1 VHHYRLRL
9 DRLEMDDVRF
19 CTYGDHRGV
28 RPFQLL
34 CTYSGWLMCGK
45 ERVHSHLHERVKRQF
60 EFVQDVPRHPSS
72 VVQMPTQV
80 LTTVLLDAQAWFYPD
95 WRQRCQRPCHHDS
108 GYMAWY
114 AKVSHPRI
122 LSPDEGFPP
131 RPANVEQIIEEE
143 HAREMLD
150 TLTIIRDVMQ
160 ITDNIVARSGE
171 MTKEEIVHEVIRIG
185 STSRT
190 TLTYQIARQRRGQR
204 HRRKQ
209 G

>member
-1 VHHYRLRL
+1 MY
-9 DRLEMDDVRF
+9 
-19 CTYGDHRGV
+19 
-28 RPFQLL
+28 
-34 CTYSGWLMCGK
+34 GK
-45 ERVHSHLHERVKRQF
+45 EMVYRHLPERVKRQF
-60 EFVQDVPRHPSS
+60 VFVQDIPRHPSD
-72 VVQMPTQV
+72 VAKMPKEM
-80 LTTVLLDAQAWFYPD
+80 LATVLIDPVAWFYPD
-95 WRQRCQRPCHHDS
+95 WRQRCQRPCHHDP

-114 AKVSHPRI
+114 AKVSHPHI

-185 STSRT
+185 STGRT
-190 TLTYQIARQRRGQR
+190 TLTYQIARQHRGQR